1 NYAKA
6 LKKPGDATVVETQL
20 TTDGVEK
27 YSYARVLL
35 PEQQEQLK
43 KEDKGDTNKE
53 GMRTPAVMIHWSRDS
68 RKLALEREDDRKV
81 GDYWVIHSL
90 SNPRPLLEARS
101 YPLPGEANLPVAEI
115 DILDLASKQR
125 VVIAPKSFPDEELAI
140 SDAALTESDREEQR
154 QEQDE
159 NKDNPTPLPR
169 LSPKWVAEGSDKV
182 YFTTRSRDFRRADAC
197 AADTTSGKVSK
208 LIEERSNVWISMKPL
223 RLIDHGKELL
233 WWSERD
239 GWGHFYLYDGL

>member
-1 NYAKA
+1 MDAENYAKA

-27 YSYARVLL
+27 YSYARALL

-53 GMRTPAVMIHWSRDS
+53 GMRTPAVIIRWSRDS
-68 RKLALEREDDRKV
+68 RKLSLEREDDRKV

-115 DILDLASKQR
+115 
-125 VVIAPKSFPDEELAI
+125 
-140 SDAALTESDREEQR
+140 
-154 QEQDE
+154 
-159 NKDNPTPLPR
+159 
-169 LSPKWVAEGSDKV
+169 
-182 YFTTRSRDFRRADAC
+182 
-197 AADTTSGKVSK
+197 
-208 LIEERSNVWISMKPL
+208 
-223 RLIDHGKELL
+223 
-233 WWSERD
+233 
-239 GWGHFYLYDGL
+239 